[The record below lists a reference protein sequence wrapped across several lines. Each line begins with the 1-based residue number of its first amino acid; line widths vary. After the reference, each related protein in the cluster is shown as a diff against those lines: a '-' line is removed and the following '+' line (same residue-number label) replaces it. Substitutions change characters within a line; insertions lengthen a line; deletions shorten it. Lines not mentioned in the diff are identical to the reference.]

1 MIIAIEPLKSQF
13 PTKFSKSSFKIDLS
27 IVLGVGKKCMRIYM
41 CIYILGFFINSVN
54 KIDDEIRITK
64 ETETTKLYTTILKR

>member
-1 MIIAIEPLKSQF
+1 MIIAIEPLKTQF

-27 IVLGVGKKCMRIYM
+27 IVLGVGKNVWQYIC
-41 CIYILGFFINSVN
+41 ILGFFINSVN

-64 ETETTKLYTTILKR
+64 ETESTKLYTTILKR